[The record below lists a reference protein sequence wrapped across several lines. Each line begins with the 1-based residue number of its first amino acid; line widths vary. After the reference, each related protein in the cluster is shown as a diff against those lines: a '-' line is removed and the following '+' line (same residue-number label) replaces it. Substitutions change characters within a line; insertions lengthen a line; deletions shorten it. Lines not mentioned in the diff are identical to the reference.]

1 MARKT
6 ILNDAPTPKQAMAMI
21 KAKLSSLPSLGYL
34 DSHPPRGCVEILASG
49 KKFYAFEFDAVGPGG
64 EFFGCECD
72 ENGEMPLDPD
82 LYMAFFVL
90 PMREFGGVPAIVGSA
105 DLRRTLE
112 LGGIEPIA
120 AFPIDAISARV
131 PLRRGSREMPS

>member
-6 ILNDAPTPKQAMAMI
+6 ILNEAPTPEQAMALI
-21 KAKLSSLPSLGYL
+21 QTKLSSLPRLGYL

-49 KKFYAFEFDAVGPGG
+49 RKFYAFEFEPVGPGG

-72 ENGEMPLDPD
+72 ENGEMPQDPH
-82 LYMAFFVL
+82 LYMGFFVL
-90 PMREFGGVPAIVGSA
+90 PMPEFGGIPAVVGSA
-105 DLRRTLE
+105 DLRRSLE
-112 LGGIEPIA
+112 LDGMEPIA

-131 PLRRGSREMPS
+131 PLRRGSVELPS